1 MVVHH
6 SGRRRAAGQ
15 QAHDIFVGDLWRVLP
30 DLLRLVDGAGGA
42 ERLVAAG
49 IVCAGKPKHVRIAH
63 GSAESALPKVVSKQ
77 TNNAGSAIGVHCQ
90 PVRSLGRQK
99 IARHT
104 VSIPRQSDDQLA
116 GRNPVGLVLP
126 DPFHHTL

>member
-6 SGRRRAAGQ
+6 AGRGRAAGE
-15 QAHDIFVGDLWRVLP
+15 QAHDIFVRDLGRVLP

-42 ERLVAAG
+42 ERVVAAG

-77 TNNAGSAIGVHCQ
+77 TNNAGSATGVHSRLVTRSAKI
-90 PVRSLGRQK
+90 VRGGPYPYQGSPM
-99 IARHT
+99 T
-104 VSIPRQSDDQLA
+104 SWLA
-116 GRNPVGLVLP
+116 GTP
-126 DPFHHTL
+126 